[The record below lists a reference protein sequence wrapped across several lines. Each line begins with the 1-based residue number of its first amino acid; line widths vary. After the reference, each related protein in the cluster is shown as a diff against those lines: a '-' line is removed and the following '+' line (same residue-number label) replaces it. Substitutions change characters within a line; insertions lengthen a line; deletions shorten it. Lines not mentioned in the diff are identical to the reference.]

1 MSKRIGRQTV
11 RLAEGVVILSAAS
24 TVGPKEAEGPLGKY
38 FDQRAEDALFG
49 EATWELAESK
59 FVEKNMALT
68 LQKANLKAKE
78 VDYIL
83 CGDLLNQCTGSTFG
97 VRQFEI
103 PFFGLF
109 GACSTMGEAMSLGAM
124 LIDGGFANHVLAG
137 ASSHFCAAEKQFR
150 FPLPLGTQRP
160 PTATWTVTGDGAVV
174 LARKGNGPKI
184 VEITTGK
191 IVDMGVTDANNM
203 GAAMAPAAADLLQTH
218 FADTGRTPQDYD
230 VIATGDLGTVG
241 RELVVELL
249 AKAGYE
255 MDSRYTDCGIEIF
268 DNETQDTHAGGSGCA
283 CSAVTFCAYFYP
295 KLLSGEIQR
304 MLFIPTGALMSPT
317 SSQQAVHPRHCA
329 WACDRGLQKGGEEM
343 TELLKAF
350 LVGGL
355 LCVIGQLLIDKTKL
369 MSGRILVLYVCIG
382 CILGGLGIYQKIEG
396 FGGAGETVPLTGF
409 GFRLAEGVMKEVEH
423 AGILGIFTGGI
434 KSAAAGITA
443 AIFFAFFAALFANP
457 KEK

>member
-1 MSKRIGRQTV
+1 MSKKIGKQTV
-11 RLAEGVVILSAAS
+11 RLAEGVTILSAAS

-38 FDQRAEDALFG
+38 FDQTVEDSFFG
-49 EATWELAESK
+49 EKSWELAESK
-59 FVEKNMALT
+59 FVEKNMGLAI
-68 LQKANLKAKE
+68 QKANLKAKD

-97 VRQFEI
+97 IKNLEI

-109 GACSTMGEAMSLGAM
+109 GACSTMGESMSLGAM

-174 LARKGNGPKI
+174 LSRKGEGPKI
-184 VEITTGK
+184 TEITTGK

-203 GAAMAPAAADLLQTH
+203 GAAMAPAAAALLKAH
-218 FADTGRTPQDYD
+218 FEDTGRTPQEYD

-241 RELVVELL
+241 RQLVVELM
-249 AKAGYE
+249 KKEGYD

-268 DNETQDTHAGGSGCA
+268 DAEKQDTHAGGSGCA

-295 KLLSGEIQR
+295 KLVSGEIGR

-317 SSQQAVHPRHCA
+317 SSQQ
-329 WACDRGLQKGGEEM
+329 
-343 TELLKAF
+343 
-350 LVGGL
+350 
-355 LCVIGQLLIDKTKL
+355 GQPIP
-369 MSGRILVLYVCIG
+369 
-382 CILGGLGIYQKIEG
+382 GIAHGVVIEG
-396 FGGAGETVPLTGF
+396 CKKGA
-409 GFRLAEGVMKEVEH
+409 K
-423 AGILGIFTGGI
+423 
-434 KSAAAGITA
+434 
-443 AIFFAFFAALFANP
+443 
-457 KEK
+457 